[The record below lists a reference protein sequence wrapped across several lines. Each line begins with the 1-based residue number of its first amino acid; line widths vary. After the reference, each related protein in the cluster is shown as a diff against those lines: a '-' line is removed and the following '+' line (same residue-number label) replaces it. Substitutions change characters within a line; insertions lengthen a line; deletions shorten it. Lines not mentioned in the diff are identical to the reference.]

1 VGKCP
6 GTHGVLVSKETGRKV
21 RGELEPRSPKEK
33 KKSINTRINL
43 KTYKFNISE
52 SRGPWSSDGSMP
64 QGKGKPGQGS
74 RSGWVS
80 EYGEGKW
87 GRGFSERK

>member
-1 VGKCP
+1 MNP
-6 GTHGVLVSKETGRKV
+6 AP
-21 RGELEPRSPKEK
+21 PRRK